1 MLTFIMAFIS
11 KYFLTFIT
19 AVIVFTLLVVIHE
32 FGHFIM
38 ARLSGVKVEEFAI
51 GMGPKIWGYQA
62 KETLYSIRAFPLGG
76 FCKMLGEDESN
87 QDPRAFN
94 NKPILNRIITIAFG
108 PIMNLFLAVLV
119 FSLIFTNVPIV
130 SEVSENSPA
139 SKAGIV
145 TGDKILD
152 INGIAITEWE
162 QMRNIISE
170 NKGKEIALTFQRD
183 GETKQVKLIPISREG
198 EEGAIIGVSSSIAYK
213 GFSIS
218 QGIKD
223 TSYVTSEMIKFLGQL
238 FTGKASMQY
247 VEGPVKIVKRLGEAA
262 RVGTAVVLQFAGFL
276 SLNLCIINLLPF
288 PALDGGRLV
297 FLVIEAIR
305 RKPVDPQK
313 EGLVHF
319 IGFVLLMMLSVFI
332 IYKDIITL

>member
-108 PIMNLFLAVLV
+108 PIMNLLLAVLI
-119 FSLIFTNVPIV
+119 FSLVFTNVPIV

-145 TGDKILD
+145 AGDKILD
-152 INGIAITEWE
+152 INGTAITEWE

-198 EEGAIIGVSSSIAYK
+198 EEGVIIGVSSSIAFK

-223 TSYVTSEMIKFLGQL
+223 TYYITSEMIKFLGQL

-262 RVGTAVVLQFAGFL
+262 RVGTAVVMQFAGFL

>member
-1 MLTFIMAFIS
+1 MITFIITIIS

-19 AVIVFTLLVVIHE
+19 AIIVFTLLVVIHE

-62 KETLYSIRAFPLGG
+62 KETLYSVRAFPLGG

-94 NKPILNRIITIAFG
+94 NKPILKRIAIIAFG
-108 PIMNLFLAVLV
+108 PIMNLILALLIFSLV
-119 FSLIFTNVPIV
+119 FANVPII
-130 SEVSENSPA
+130 SGVSENSPA

-145 TGDKILD
+145 AGDKIVD
-152 INGIAITEWE
+152 INGTTITEWE
-162 QMRNIISE
+162 QMRTIINES
-170 NKGKEIALTFQRD
+170 KGKEIALTFQRN
-183 GETKQVKLIPISREG
+183 GETKQVRLIPISSEG
-198 EEGAIIGVSSSIAYK
+198 QEGAIIGVSSSIAYK

-218 QGIKD
+218 QGFKD
-223 TSYVTSEMIKFLGQL
+223 TSNITSEMIKFLGQL

-262 RVGTAVVLQFAGFL
+262 KVGTALVLQFAGFL

-297 FLVIEAIR
+297 FLIIEAIR